1 MLISSINT
9 CVITNKEFIYLPIQR
24 IPPVLD
30 GNVDY
35 GLPPTYY
42 ECNQNEARYLHLL
55 NSFHIHIYL
64 ILIIGQKP
72 SEIKL

>member
-24 IPPVLD
+24 ISPVLD

-42 ECNQNEARYLHLL
+42 ECNQNEARYI
-55 NSFHIHIYL
+55 S
-64 ILIIGQKP
+64 
-72 SEIKL
+72 